1 MKGKATRRT
10 VAVALLGAAL
20 GMCALPADAA
30 SRICRQL
37 RAELADASGGRGQ
50 PRLVARYDDAIGR
63 QQAEIDKAR
72 SQARRAGCFFAIF
85 GSDRS
90 QCAALNAAVERMGG
104 NLDKLQKKRARL
116 AAGGS
121 GRDRKRIL
129 ARLDA
134 NGCDDR
140 PPEKPQMAAKAGN
153 DRPQASIFQPLL
165 DAGGADSVGDGD
177 EIALGDS
184 DGQGRVR
191 RVINQ
196 PGNNI
201 IEIPPPPQAA
211 GEFRTL
217 CVRTCDGYFFPMSNA
232 ATLGDFQRDQKN
244 CESSCP
250 GTEMQVFYSR
260 GLDGD
265 SADMTSARTGH
276 PYSELPTAY
285 LYKRADV
292 SVPQCGCHAATGDF
306 SIVGGAPAA
315 ERPQGGASAVSS
327 SIVSFPAPAAPRKPA
342 VEKAE
347 DRADPAG
354 EAPAREIP
362 LSEEKRNVR
371 VVGPT
376 FLPDPAAAIDL
387 RAPARTKAP

>member
-1 MKGKATRRT
+1 MTGKATRR
-10 VAVALLGAAL
+10 AVAAALFGAAL
-20 GMCALPADAA
+20 AVSALPADAA

-37 RAELADASGGRGQ
+37 RAELADAPGGRGQ
-50 PRLVARYDDAIGR
+50 PRLVAKYDDAIDR
-63 QQAEIDKAR
+63 QQAEIEKAR

-90 QCAALNAAVERMGG
+90 QCAMLNAAVERMGG
-104 NLDKLQKKRARL
+104 NLDKLQKKRAKL

-121 GRDRKRIL
+121 GRDRQRIL

-134 NGCDDR
+134 NGCNGGR
-140 PPEKPQMAAKAGN
+140 QPEKPRVAARPGN
-153 DRPQASIFQPLL
+153 DRTAASIFQPLV
-165 DAGGADSVGDGD
+165 DADEPDSAGNGG
-177 EIALGDS
+177 ELALGDS
-184 DGQGRVR
+184 DGQGRVKR
-191 RVINQ
+191 ILNQQ
-196 PGNNI
+196 PGNGI
-201 IEIPPPPQAA
+201 IEIAPPPQAA
-211 GEFRTL
+211 GEFRTM

-232 ATLGDFQRDQKN
+232 ATLGDFQRDQEN

-265 SADMTSARTGH
+265 SANMTSARTGH

-285 LYKRADV
+285 LYKRTDV
-292 SVPQCGCHAATGDF
+292 SVPQCGCRATAGDF
-306 SIVGGAPAA
+306 SIVGGAPA
-315 ERPQGGASAVSS
+315 RNTLQGGPSAVSS
-327 SIVSFPAPAAPRKPA
+327 SIVSFPAPVAPKKPP
-342 VEKAE
+342 VEEKAE
-347 DRADPAG
+347 TAG
-354 EAPAREIP
+354 EAPVKEVP

-376 FLPDPAAAIDL
+376 FLPDPRAAIDL